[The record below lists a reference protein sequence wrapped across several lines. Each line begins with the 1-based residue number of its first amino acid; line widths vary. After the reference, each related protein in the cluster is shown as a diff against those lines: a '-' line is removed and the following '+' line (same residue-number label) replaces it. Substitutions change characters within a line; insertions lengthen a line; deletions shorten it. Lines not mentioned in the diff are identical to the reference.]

1 MKISKYFN
9 IDSNI
14 LIEYIYD
21 DSNLIGE
28 PYNILYNTRNGLKC
42 FISGDEIR
50 PTPRGYK
57 QTNNDLYNQLYKIDN
72 IQGRYGKLP
81 ISGSNKVDSDNYSF
95 LQLRNFAT
103 SIPIRYDI
111 IKVHI
116 PIDWTFGDYKGFYL
130 RAYTYDFDNTK
141 IVELSN
147 FFFNITDIE
156 QNYKLEYSS
165 PVQVINE
172 RQWGKY
178 IKVQIPATT
187 KVSDQR
193 VFNVTRENSINYNLT
208 DGLGLSKN
216 SPVFLD
222 FYFINSVDTVGGNKF
237 FNLSSKT
244 TVVVPQTPEFEK
256 LGVKIEE
263 STQGDFFLIYGTYNG
278 NIAEFENFIDDS
290 YYAGNRYYVEFQVD
304 LFEKNVKT
312 KSNTFIVNEDFGEEI
327 EYRPVLKFT
336 TTTAII
342 DVTLRLIDS
351 VDGTFIERKAS
362 YGMLQ
367 GGGAKMGSEPNTRLN
382 TTNGTGG
389 AGDISKY
396 SKNLTKINL
405 RNAKKKEVYNIKST
419 ILPNVGDNPF
429 GTKAILKLKKLPF
442 NLFSSNY
449 YFINDNNPATLENV
463 SYIPNNKSIVY
474 LYPFDN
480 IINLKIIQSVGDS
493 DGMVE
498 NPYNLTALENLKL
511 TIKSDTKDL
520 DFDIYRDSS
529 ENDLENGKVVFKIG
543 EGKYQD
549 IKKISNSGYD
559 LFYVNG
565 VDENGIKQIV
575 YSSFFLPWDSVTNIN
590 KIESDYSVRQK
601 RIKEVLPKSVP
612 KDLTSGVLNVVNSG
626 QSIPKGVNTN
636 PIDSAAN
643 QGIKNGSGFSG
654 SSFSF
659 KPRWNSI
666 PEAIELGSDK
676 KNYVKPN
683 DNRQLVDIMLRYKIL
698 NLEKLNTRNQ
708 TAIEKLSKKTSGSS
722 LKMLKPSEI
731 LNDIKVSLVLGY
743 FKGLNLEPINALNL
757 YYKEVSTKELFVKKI
772 GNIDTQYYKKL
783 KDDLNDYINSGL
795 SNKRSPKGIGL
806 KEVEVKVGE
815 FLPKSKKDI
824 DLIKKNKIFKTNPS
838 NKPAPP
844 KAPPTSNN
852 VDNDT
857 INYPSNQDIPRG
869 GRK

>member
-42 FISGDEIR
+42 FISGDEVR

-72 IQGRYGKLP
+72 VQGRYGKIP
-81 ISGSNKVDSDNYSF
+81 IASGSNQIDSDNYSF

-116 PIDWTFGDYKGFYL
+116 PIDSTFGDYKGFYL
-130 RAYTYDFDNTK
+130 RAYTYNFDNTK
-141 IVELSN
+141 VVELSN
-147 FFFNITDIE
+147 FFFNITDVE

-165 PVQVINE
+165 PVQIINE
-172 RQWGKY
+172 KQWGKY
-178 IKVQIPATT
+178 VKIQIPATT

-263 STQGDFFLIYGTYNG
+263 STQGEFFLIYGTYNG

-290 YYAGNRYYVEFQVD
+290 YYAGNRYYAEFQVD

-336 TTTAII
+336 TTTAIV

-351 VDGTFIERKAS
+351 VDGSFIERKAS

-382 TTNGTGG
+382 TANGTGG

-396 SKNLTKINL
+396 AKSLTKINL

-429 GTKAILKLKKLPF
+429 GTKPILKLKKLPF

-449 YFINDNNPATLENV
+449 YFINDNNSAVLENV

-480 IINLKIIQSVGDS
+480 IINLKIIQFVEDI
-493 DGMVE
+493 GMTE
-498 NPYNLTALENLKL
+498 TPYNLTTLSNLKL
-511 TIKSDTKDL
+511 TIKSDKKDL

-549 IKKISNSGYD
+549 IKRISNSGYD

-590 KIESDYSVRQK
+590 KIESDYSTNQK
-601 RIKEVLPKSVP
+601 RIREVIFKPVP
-612 KDLTSGVLNVVNSG
+612 KDLTTNVLNVINSG

-636 PIDSAAN
+636 PIDSVTN
-643 QGIKNGSGFSG
+643 QDIKKGSGFSG
-654 SSFSF
+654 SSFTF
-659 KPRWNSI
+659 KPRWSSI

-676 KNYVKPN
+676 KDYIKPN
-683 DNRQLVDIMLRYKIL
+683 NTKQLTILLTRYGIL
-698 NLEKLNTRNQ
+698 NLEKLNTRNE
-708 TAIEKLSKKTSGSS
+708 TAIEKVSKKTSGFSS
-722 LKMLKPSEI
+722 NMLKPSQK
-731 LNDIKVSLVLGY
+731 LNDIKLSLVLGY
-743 FKGLNLEPINALNL
+743 FKGLNLEPINALNF
-757 YYKEVSTKELFVKKI
+757 YYKDVDTKELFVKKI
-772 GNIDTQYYKKL
+772 GNIDTQYFKNL

-795 SNKRSPKGIGL
+795 SNKRSPKGVGL
-806 KEVEVKVGE
+806 KETEVRIGE

-824 DLIKKNKIFKTNPS
+824 DLIKKNKIFRTNPS
-838 NKPAPP
+838 NKSVPQ
-844 KAPPTSNN
+844 KSSPTSNN

-857 INYPSNQDIPRG
+857 IEYPSNQDIPKG
-869 GRK
+869 GKK